1 MDIFELLRK
10 TSDLKGTD
18 LHLTVNLPPMIRIDS
33 VLHPLGDQVL
43 TTEDTAAMASQILPK
58 TQETIFKSQL
68 NADFSFGVPGLGRFR
83 ANVYLQRGSV
93 ALAIRRL
100 PFDVPSSEELGLPR
114 IVTDLAKKKRGMV
127 IVTGPTGSGKS
138 TTLASMIKTIN
149 DSFRYHIITLEDHI
163 EYTFRHN
170 LSIVNQRE
178 VGNDVLSFAEGLR
191 AALRED
197 PDVVMLGEMRDL
209 ASISAALTLAE
220 TGHLVL
226 TTLHTKSAAESVDRI
241 VDVFPPNQQQQVR
254 TQLSSVLE
262 GIVSQRLLPKKG
274 GGLILAYEVLIAT
287 PAVRSLIREGK
298 THQIPSSIQTGS
310 SFGMVT
316 MENRLFELL
325 QKGFIDEDQAMETA
339 NYPDVLKRLIDAQK
353 K

>member
-1 MDIFELLRK
+1 
-10 TSDLKGTD
+10 
-18 LHLTVNLPPMIRIDS
+18 
-33 VLHPLGDQVL
+33 
-43 TTEDTAAMASQILPK
+43 
-58 TQETIFKSQL
+58 
-68 NADFSFGVPGLGRFR
+68 
-83 ANVYLQRGSV
+83 
-93 ALAIRRL
+93 
-100 PFDVPSSEELGLPR
+100 
-114 IVTDLAKKKRGMV
+114 
-127 IVTGPTGSGKS
+127 
-138 TTLASMIKTIN
+138 
-149 DSFRYHIITLEDHI
+149 
-163 EYTFRHN
+163 
-170 LSIVNQRE
+170 
-178 VGNDVLSFAEGLR
+178 VLSFAEGLR

-298 THQIPSSIQTGS
+298 LIKYRLPFRRVHLLAWLPWKTGYS
-310 SFGMVT
+310 NFCKRVSLMKIKPWKRRIIL
-316 MENRLFELL
+316 MY
-325 QKGFIDEDQAMETA
+325 KKIDRCSEKVIVMAGKVPRPQ
-339 NYPDVLKRLIDAQK
+339 RIF
-353 K
+353 